1 MIEEFID
8 DAEQR
13 MDTTLEA
20 LDHAMNKIRT
30 GRAHPKILDSIMVPY
45 YGNDTPLAQVA
56 NLSILDARTIGVT
69 PWEKN
74 LVGDIE
80 KAIMKSDLGLN
91 PSTSGAVIRIPMPP
105 LTEETRK
112 GFIRQARREAE
123 QSRVSVRNIRRDVIS
138 DIKSLLKEKDITEDE
153 ERNAHEKVQKV
164 TDRFIGA
171 VEKVLA
177 AKEKDLMEI

>member
-1 MIEEFID
+1 
-8 DAEQR
+8 
-13 MDTTLEA
+13 MDKTLEA

-30 GRAHPKILDSIMVPY
+30 GRAHPKILDSIMVSY
-45 YGNDTPLAQVA
+45 YGSDTPLAQVA
-56 NLSILDARTIGVT
+56 NVSILDARTIGVT
-69 PWEKN
+69 PWEKD

-91 PSTSGAVIRIPMPP
+91 PSTSGAIIRIPMPP

-112 GFIRQARREAE
+112 GFTRQARREAE
-123 QSRVSVRNIRRDVIS
+123 QSKISVRNIRREVIS

-153 ERNAHEKVQKV
+153 ERNAHEKVQNV
-164 TDRFIGA
+164 TDRFIGTIDN
-171 VEKVLA
+171 VLA

>member
-13 MDTTLEA
+13 MDKTLEA

>member
-1 MIEEFID
+1 MIDEFIS

-13 MDTTLEA
+13 MDKTLEA

-30 GRAHPKILDSIMVPY
+30 GRAHPKILDSIMVSY
-45 YGNDTPLAQVA
+45 YGSDTPLAQVA
-56 NLSILDARTIGVT
+56 NVSILDARTIGVT

-91 PSTSGAVIRIPMPP
+91 PSTSGAIIRIPMPP

-112 GFIRQARREAE
+112 GFTRQARREAE
-123 QSRVSVRNIRRDVIS
+123 QSKISVRNIRREVIS

-153 ERNAHEKVQKV
+153 ERNAHEKVQNV
-164 TDRFIGA
+164 TDRFIGTID
-171 VEKVLA
+171 KVLA

>member
-1 MIEEFID
+1 
-8 DAEQR
+8 
-13 MDTTLEA
+13 MDKTLEA

-30 GRAHPKILDSIMVPY
+30 GRAHPKILDSIMVSY
-45 YGNDTPLAQVA
+45 YGSDTPLAQVA
-56 NLSILDARTIGVT
+56 NVSILDARTIGVT

-91 PSTSGAVIRIPMPP
+91 PSTSGAIIRIPMPP

-112 GFIRQARREAE
+112 GFTRQARREAE
-123 QSRVSVRNIRRDVIS
+123 QSKISVRNIRREVIS

-153 ERNAHEKVQKV
+153 ERNAHEKVQNV
-164 TDRFIGA
+164 TDRFIGTIDN
-171 VEKVLA
+171 VLA